1 MPLLRGATQRV
12 LVRWYS
18 SNPPNVVSYVR
29 STAEQLTGQSD
40 VSAAQAR
47 VRERREELKTWRQ
60 SVADA
65 TARYEEVQHKLRHVY
80 AMKTQLYQAQRR
92 DLAALQTINT
102 EEEELLSEEQSFVES
117 LESTKQKE
125 RECFEALGDAI
136 IDSHEKERAQSERMK
151 YYSRL
156 GSILGAALGF
166 LGSNLFLRREVRT
179 HHRVQNEK
187 MECVE
192 EALKGLNN
200 ADHAKAMEARLET
213 SDDRVGQLMAVTERQ
228 LKMMEDTRR
237 ELLVDEDARRTL
249 LVTGVGIGLLSYV
262 ICMGTYFSII
272 SVFSQ

>member
-1 MPLLRGATQRV
+1 MPLLKGAAQRV
-12 LVRWYS
+12 LVRWCS
-18 SNPPNVVSYVR
+18 SKPPNVVSYVR

-200 ADHAKAMEARLET
+200 ADHAKPMEAQLET
-213 SDDRVGQLMAVTERQ
+213 SDDSVGQLMAVTERQ
-228 LKMMEDTRR
+228 LKMMEDIRR

-249 LVTGVGIGLLSYV
+249 LVTGIGIGLLSYV
-262 ICMGTYFSII
+262 VCMGTYFSI

>member
-1 MPLLRGATQRV
+1 MPLLKGAAQRV
-12 LVRWYS
+12 LVRWCS
-18 SNPPNVVSYVR
+18 SKPPNVVSYVR

-200 ADHAKAMEARLET
+200 ADHAKPMEAQLET
-213 SDDRVGQLMAVTERQ
+213 SDDSVGQLMAVTERQ
-228 LKMMEDTRR
+228 LKMMEDIRR

-262 ICMGTYFSII
+262 VCMGTYLSI

>member
-1 MPLLRGATQRV
+1 
-12 LVRWYS
+12 
-18 SNPPNVVSYVR
+18 
-29 STAEQLTGQSD
+29 

-117 LESTKQKE
+117 LEVTKQKE

-200 ADHAKAMEARLET
+200 PDHAKAMEAQLET

-228 LKMMEDTRR
+228 LKMMEDIRR

-249 LVTGVGIGLLSYV
+249 LVAGVGISLLSYV
-262 ICMGTYFSII
+262 ICMGTYFSI

>member
-1 MPLLRGATQRV
+1 MPLRFPVRAALW
-12 LVRWYS
+12 RWYS
-18 SNPPNVVSYVR
+18 SKPTNVASYVR

-47 VRERREELKTWRQ
+47 VREQREELKTWRQ
-60 SVADA
+60 GVADA
-65 TARYEEVQHKLRHVY
+65 TARYEEVQLKLRHVY

-102 EEEELLSEEQSFVES
+102 EEEELLSEEQSLVES

-166 LGSNLFLRREVRT
+166 LGSNLFLRREVRR
-179 HHRVQNEK
+179 HHRVQDEK
-187 MECVE
+187 MGCVE
-192 EALKGLNN
+192 KTLKELHN
-200 ADHAKAMEARLET
+200 ADHAQAMEARLKT
-213 SDDRVGQLMAVTERQ
+213 SDDRVKQLVEVNERQ
-228 LKMMEDTRR
+228 VKIMEEIRQD
-237 ELLVDEDARRTL
+237 LLVDEDAWRAL
-249 LVTGVGIGLLSYV
+249 LVTGLGISLLSYV
-262 ICMGTYFSII
+262 VCTSTYFSIM
-272 SVFSQ
+272 

>member
-1 MPLLRGATQRV
+1 MPLLRGAAQRV
-12 LVRWYS
+12 LVRWCS
-18 SNPPNVVSYVR
+18 SKPTNVVSYVR

-117 LESTKQKE
+117 LEVTKQKE

-200 ADHAKAMEARLET
+200 PDHAKAMEAQLET

-228 LKMMEDTRR
+228 LKMMEDIRR

-249 LVTGVGIGLLSYV
+249 LVMGVGISLLSYAV
-262 ICMGTYFSII
+262 CMGTYFSI